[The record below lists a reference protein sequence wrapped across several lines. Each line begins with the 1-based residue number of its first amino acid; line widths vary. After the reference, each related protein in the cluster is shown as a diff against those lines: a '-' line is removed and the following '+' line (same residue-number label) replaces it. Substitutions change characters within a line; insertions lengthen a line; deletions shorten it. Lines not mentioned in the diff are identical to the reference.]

1 MVSQFYPP
9 IVGGQERHV
18 RNLAHGLVGR
28 GHHVEVVTIATDGP
42 PETSFDGDVPLH
54 RIRTTA
60 QRLPLYAESERP
72 HATPITDPRFRNAI
86 SRLLADGKFDI
97 VHAHDWSVGS
107 AIGPARRAGVPVVL
121 TQHEYSHVCATK
133 RLMRGGDHVCPGA
146 APIACVRCA
155 SAWYGPVVG
164 TGLTLT
170 NALAHRTRARRVDA
184 FVPVSSF
191 VATKTGLPGRSPHTV
206 IPNFIPDDL
215 VVDEPVP
222 NQDGPIVFAGLL
234 SRDKGIE
241 VLLDAHRRLDGRR
254 RLVLG
259 GRSLEDTPLDLSD
272 DVELRGL
279 LDHPAVI
286 DLMRTACVV
295 VVPSIC
301 QDACPTV
308 LLEAM
313 AVGRPVV
320 AAASGGIVDLV
331 DDGVTGL
338 LVPPGDPAALAG
350 ALSTILDD
358 PRRASAMGR
367 AGLER
372 VRPFTASAVL
382 GRLEGL
388 YDDLV
393 AGRPLPV

>member
-9 IVGGQERHV
+9 IVGGQEQHV
-18 RNLAHGLVGR
+18 RNLAHGLIDR
-28 GHHVEVVTIATDGP
+28 GHAVEVVTIATEGP
-42 PETSFDGDVPLH
+42 ATTSFDGDVPLH
-54 RIRTTA
+54 HVRTTA
-60 QRLPLYAESERP
+60 QRLPIYAESVRP
-72 HATPITDPRFRNAI
+72 HATPVVDPGFRHAI

-97 VHAHDWSVGS
+97 VHAHDWSVSS

-133 RLMRGGDHVCPGA
+133 RLMRGGDRVCPGA
-146 APIACVRCA
+146 TPIACIRCA
-155 SAWYGPVVG
+155 SSWYGPLVG
-164 TGLTLT
+164 PGLTLT
-170 NALAHRTRARRVDA
+170 NALARRTRARGIDA

-191 VATKTGLPGRSPHTV
+191 VAAKTGLPGRSPHMV

-215 VVDEPVP
+215 VIDEPVRAP
-222 NQDGPIVFAGLL
+222 DGPIVFVGLL
-234 SRDKGIE
+234 SRDKGVE
-241 VLLDAHRRLDGRR
+241 VLLDAHRRLGGRR

-259 GRSLEDTPLDLSD
+259 GRSLEDTPLDLSE
-272 DVELRGL
+272 DVELRGV
-279 LDHPAVI
+279 LDHPSVM
-286 DLMRTACVV
+286 DLMQKACVV

-320 AAASGGIVDLV
+320 AAANGGIVDLV

-338 LVPPGDPAALAG
+338 LVPHGDPTALAAALT
-350 ALSTILDD
+350 TILDD
-358 PRRASAMGR
+358 PRRAEAMGR

-372 VRPFTASAVL
+372 VRAFTASAVL
-382 GRLEGL
+382 ERLEEL
-388 YDDLV
+388 YKGLV
-393 AGRPLPV
+393 AGEALPV